1 MVSGIR
7 NIRGEM
13 NVPPALSLEAIV
25 QSPDKELRGLLEQH
39 DALIMNLS
47 KLKSLEVASP
57 GERPPSSA
65 TSVSGSCTVFVSLKG
80 IIDIEREQ
88 GRLNKEIAKITKELD
103 GIGKKLTN
111 EDFLQKAPQEVVEK
125 VREKGGKL
133 GEKRRRLEENL
144 EKVSR
149 LAEE

>member
-1 MVSGIR
+1 
-7 NIRGEM
+7 
-13 NVPPALSLEAIV
+13 
-25 QSPDKELRGLLEQH
+25 
-39 DALIMNLS
+39 MNLS
-47 KLKSLEVASP
+47 KLQSLEVTPP

-65 TSVSGSCTVFVSLKG
+65 TSVSGNCTVFVSLKG

-88 GRLNKEIAKITKELD
+88 GRLNKEIAKITKELN

-125 VREKGGKL
+125 VREKGQTL